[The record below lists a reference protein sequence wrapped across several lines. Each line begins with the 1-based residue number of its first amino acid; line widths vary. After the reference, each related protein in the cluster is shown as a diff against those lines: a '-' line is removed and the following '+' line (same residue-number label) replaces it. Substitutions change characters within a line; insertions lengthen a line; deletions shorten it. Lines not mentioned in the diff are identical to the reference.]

1 MCHFETKFKSDSTF
15 KEVHALIKKRLE
27 GMISDG
33 LVVLEGEKVTVTP
46 EGIPFVRNCCMIFD
60 QDLEPNT
67 KLERMFSQTI

>member
-1 MCHFETKFKSDSTF
+1 MCHFETTFKADSPY
-15 KEVHALIKKRLE
+15 KEVHQLIKKRLE

-33 LVVLEGEKVTVTP
+33 LVKLDGDKVTVTR